1 MNHQIISVNLH
12 DTLIYLFFSTLFPHF
27 ADQGYT
33 NIKNN
38 VNIKNSQG
46 LDRMQKHLLLPLFLS
61 IGLLMQGCGSK
72 EAAQPET
79 PPAKV
84 SVLNIQPQSVNFSEN
99 LPARVQAF
107 RTAEI
112 RPQVGGII
120 EKVLFTQGSE
130 VKAGQALYKI
140 NSETFQADVNSNRAS
155 LNKAEAEVARLK
167 VQLERYQQLLPSNAI
182 SKQEVSNAQ
191 AEYRQALAD
200 VAQMKA
206 LLTRQN
212 LNLQYATVR
221 APISGRIGQSFVT
234 EGALVGQGDSNKMAT
249 VQQIDKVYVDI
260 KQSISE
266 YERLQTALQN
276 GELSANDQKTFRIS
290 NSHGQ
295 PYNVTAR
302 MLFEDIN
309 VDPETGDVTIRIEVN
324 NPERKLL
331 PGMYVRVDINRAS
344 VPQALLI
351 PAQAIQRNINGEP
364 QVYVINTKGTA
375 DIRPIELGQQY
386 EQYYI
391 ANKGLKAG
399 DKVVVEG
406 IERIQPNQKLELS
419 VWKVPVNTTANSSV
433 HAESAA
439 TQGAQ

>member
-1 MNHQIISVNLH
+1 
-12 DTLIYLFFSTLFPHF
+12 
-27 ADQGYT
+27 
-33 NIKNN
+33 
-38 VNIKNSQG
+38 
-46 LDRMQKHLLLPLFLS
+46 MQKHLLLPLFLS
-61 IGLLMQGCGSK
+61 IGLILQGCGSQ
-72 EAAQPET
+72 ETAQAEPA
-79 PPAKV
+79 PAKV
-84 SVLNIQPQSVNFSEN
+84 SVLSIQSQSVNFSEN

-120 EKVLFTQGSE
+120 ERVLFKQGSE
-130 VKAGQALYKI
+130 VRAGQALYKI
-140 NSETFQADVNSNRAS
+140 NSETFEADVNSNRAS

-167 VQLERYQQLLPSNAI
+167 VQLDRYEQLLPSNAI

-191 AEYRQALAD
+191 AQYRQALAD

-234 EGALVGQGDSNKMAT
+234 EGALVGQGDANTMAT
-249 VQQIDKVYVDI
+249 IQQIDKVYVDV

-266 YERLQTALQN
+266 YERLQAALKT
-276 GELSANDQKTFRIS
+276 GELSANSEKTVRIS

-295 PYNVTAR
+295 EYNVTAK

-309 VDPETGDVTIRIEVN
+309 VDPETGDVTFRIEVN
-324 NPERKLL
+324 NTERKLL
-331 PGMYVRVDINRAS
+331 PGMYVRVNIDRAS
-344 VPQALLI
+344 IPQALLV

-364 QVYVINTKGTA
+364 QVYVINAKGSA
-375 DIRPIELGQQY
+375 EIRPIEIGQQY

-391 ANKGLKAG
+391 ANKGLKVG

-406 IERIQPNQKLELS
+406 MERIQPNQKLAMTTWKKPASENSASNVETKLS
-419 VWKVPVNTTANSSV
+419 TN
-433 HAESAA
+433 
-439 TQGAQ
+439 QGAQP

>member
-1 MNHQIISVNLH
+1 
-12 DTLIYLFFSTLFPHF
+12 
-27 ADQGYT
+27 
-33 NIKNN
+33 
-38 VNIKNSQG
+38 
-46 LDRMQKHLLLPLFLS
+46 MQKHLLLPLFLS
-61 IGLLMQGCGSK
+61 IGLILQGCGSQ
-72 EAAQPET
+72 ETAQAEPA
-79 PPAKV
+79 PAKV
-84 SVLNIQPQSVNFSEN
+84 SVLSIQSQSVNFSEN

-120 EKVLFTQGSE
+120 ERVLFKQGSE
-130 VKAGQALYKI
+130 VRAGQALYKI
-140 NSETFQADVNSNRAS
+140 NSETFEADVNSNRAS

-167 VQLERYQQLLPSNAI
+167 VQLDRYEQLLPSNAI

-191 AEYRQALAD
+191 AQYRQALAD

-234 EGALVGQGDSNKMAT
+234 EGALVGQGDANTMAT
-249 VQQIDKVYVDI
+249 IQQIDKVYVDV

-266 YERLQTALQN
+266 YERLQAALKT
-276 GELSANDQKTFRIS
+276 GELSANSEKTVRIS

-295 PYNVTAR
+295 EYNVTAK

-309 VDPETGDVTIRIEVN
+309 VDPETGDVTFRIEVN
-324 NPERKLL
+324 NTERKLL
-331 PGMYVRVDINRAS
+331 PGMYVRVNIDRAS
-344 VPQALLI
+344 IPQALLV

-364 QVYVINTKGTA
+364 QVYVINAKGSA
-375 DIRPIELGQQY
+375 EIRPIEIGQQY

-391 ANKGLKAG
+391 ANKGLKVS
-399 DKVVVEG
+399 DKIVVEG
-406 IERIQPNQKLELS
+406 MERIQPNQKLAMTI
-419 VWKVPVNTTANSSV
+419 WKKPASENSASNV
-433 HAESAA
+433 ETKPS
-439 TQGAQ
+439 TNQGAQP

>member
-1 MNHQIISVNLH
+1 
-12 DTLIYLFFSTLFPHF
+12 
-27 ADQGYT
+27 
-33 NIKNN
+33 
-38 VNIKNSQG
+38 
-46 LDRMQKHLLLPLFLS
+46 MQKHLLLPLFLS
-61 IGLLMQGCGSK
+61 IGLILQGCGSEQATQV
-72 EAAQPET
+72 EAA
-79 PPAKV
+79 PAKV

-140 NSETFQADVNSNRAS
+140 NSEIFQADVNSNQAS

-167 VQLERYQQLLPSNAI
+167 VQLARYEQLLPSNAI

-200 VAQMKA
+200 AAQMKA

-234 EGALVGQGDSNKMAT
+234 EGALVSQGDTNTMAT
-249 VQQIDKVYVDI
+249 VQQIDKVYVDV

-266 YERLQTALQN
+266 YERLQVALQS
-276 GELSANDQKTFRIS
+276 GELSANNEKAVRIS

-295 PYNVTAR
+295 PYKVSAK

-309 VDPETGDVTIRIEVN
+309 VDPETGDVTIRIEVQ

-331 PGMYVRVDINRAS
+331 PGMYVRVNIDRAS
-344 VPQALLI
+344 VPQALLV
-351 PAQAIQRNINGEP
+351 PAQAIQRNINGDP
-364 QVYVINTKGTA
+364 QVYVINAKGTA

-391 ANKGLKAG
+391 ANKGLKTG

-406 IERIQPNQKLELS
+406 VERIQANQKLQLTT
-419 VWKVPVNTTANSSV
+419 WKAPSSNNSTSPM
-433 HAESAA
+433 
-439 TQGAQ
+439 TQGAK

>member
-1 MNHQIISVNLH
+1 
-12 DTLIYLFFSTLFPHF
+12 
-27 ADQGYT
+27 
-33 NIKNN
+33 
-38 VNIKNSQG
+38 
-46 LDRMQKHLLLPLFLS
+46 MQKHLLLPLFLS
-61 IGLLMQGCGSK
+61 IGLILQGCGSEQATQA
-72 EAAQPET
+72 EAA
-79 PPAKV
+79 PAKV

-140 NSETFQADVNSNRAS
+140 NSEIFQADVNSNQAS

-167 VQLERYQQLLPSNAI
+167 VQLARYEQLLPSNAI

-234 EGALVGQGDSNKMAT
+234 EGALVSQGDTNTMAT
-249 VQQIDKVYVDI
+249 VQQIDKVYVDV

-266 YERLQTALQN
+266 YERLQVALQS
-276 GELSANDQKTFRIS
+276 GELSANNKKTVRIS

-295 PYNVTAR
+295 PYKVSAK

-309 VDPETGDVTIRIEVN
+309 VDPETGDVTIRIEVQ

-331 PGMYVRVDINRAS
+331 PGMYVRVNIDRAS
-344 VPQALLI
+344 VPQALLV
-351 PAQAIQRNINGEP
+351 PAQAIQRNINGDP
-364 QVYVINTKGTA
+364 QVYVINAKGTA

-391 ANKGLKAG
+391 ANKGLKTG

-406 IERIQPNQKLELS
+406 VERIQANQKLQLTT
-419 VWKVPVNTTANSSV
+419 WKVPSSNNSTSPM
-433 HAESAA
+433 
-439 TQGAQ
+439 TQGAK

>member
-1 MNHQIISVNLH
+1 M
-12 DTLIYLFFSTLFPHF
+12 P
-27 ADQGYT
+27 
-33 NIKNN
+33 
-38 VNIKNSQG
+38 
-46 LDRMQKHLLLPLFLS
+46 KHLLLPLFLS
-61 IGLLMQGCGSK
+61 IGLLLQGCGSEQATQAK
-72 EAAQPET
+72 VA
-79 PPAKV
+79 PAKV
-84 SVLNIQPQSVNFSEN
+84 SILNLLPQSVNFSEN

-140 NSETFQADVNSNRAS
+140 NSETFQADVNSNQAS

-167 VQLERYQQLLPSNAI
+167 VQLERYEQLLPSNAI
-182 SKQEVSNAQ
+182 SKQDVSNAQ
-191 AEYRQALAD
+191 AAYRQALAD

-234 EGALVGQGDSNKMAT
+234 EGALVSQGDTNTMAT
-249 VQQIDKVYVDI
+249 VQQIDKVYVDV

-266 YERLQTALQN
+266 YERLQTALQS
-276 GELSANDQKTFRIS
+276 GELSANNEKTVRIS

-295 PYNVTAR
+295 PYKVSAK

-309 VDPETGDVTIRIEVN
+309 VDPETGDVTIRIEVQ

-331 PGMYVRVDINRAS
+331 PGMYVRVNIDRAS
-344 VPQALLI
+344 VPQALLV

-364 QVYVINTKGTA
+364 QVYVINAKGAA

-386 EQYYI
+386 EQFYI
-391 ANKGLKAG
+391 VSKGLKAG

-406 IERIQPNQKLELS
+406 IERIQPNQKLELAT
-419 VWKVPVNTTANSSV
+419 WKAPASSNSKLP
-433 HAESAA
+433 A

>member
-1 MNHQIISVNLH
+1 
-12 DTLIYLFFSTLFPHF
+12 
-27 ADQGYT
+27 
-33 NIKNN
+33 
-38 VNIKNSQG
+38 
-46 LDRMQKHLLLPLFLS
+46 MQKHLLLPLFLS
-61 IGLLMQGCGSK
+61 IGLVIQGCSS
-72 EAAQPET
+72 EESQQTEM

-84 SVLNIQPQSVNFSEN
+84 SVLNLQPQSVNFSEN
-99 LPARVQAF
+99 LPARVHAF

-140 NSETFQADVNSNRAS
+140 NSDTFQADVKSNQAS
-155 LNKAEAEVARLK
+155 LNKAEAEVTRLK
-167 VQLERYQQLLPSNAI
+167 VQLERYEQLLPSNAI

-206 LLTRQN
+206 LLARQN

-234 EGALVGQGDSNKMAT
+234 EGALVSQGDTNTLAT
-249 VQQIDKVYVDI
+249 VQQIDKVYVDV
-260 KQSISE
+260 KQSIGE
-266 YERLQTALQN
+266 YERLQAALQN
-276 GELSANDQKTFRIS
+276 GELSANNDKTVRIS
-290 NSHGQ
+290 NSQGQ
-295 PYNVTAR
+295 PYNVSAK

-309 VDPETGDVTIRIEVN
+309 VDPETGDVTIRIVVS
-324 NPERKLL
+324 NPGRKLL
-331 PGMYVRVDINRAS
+331 PGMYVRVNIDRAS

-351 PAQAIQRNINGEP
+351 PAQAIQRNNNGDP
-364 QVYVINTKGTA
+364 QVYVINAKGSA

-386 EQYYI
+386 EQSYLV
-391 ANKGLKAG
+391 NKGLKTG
-399 DKVVVEG
+399 DKVIVEG
-406 IERIQPNQKLELS
+406 IDRVQPNQKLEIS
-419 VWKVPVNTTANSSV
+419 NWKAPI
-433 HAESAA
+433 

>member
-27 ADQGYT
+27 VDQGYT

-364 QVYVINTKGTA
+364 QVYVINAKGTA

-419 VWKVPVNTTANSSV
+419 VWKVPVNTTANTSV
-433 HAESAA
+433 HAKSAA

>member
-1 MNHQIISVNLH
+1 
-12 DTLIYLFFSTLFPHF
+12 
-27 ADQGYT
+27 
-33 NIKNN
+33 
-38 VNIKNSQG
+38 
-46 LDRMQKHLLLPLFLS
+46 MQKHLLLPLFLS
-61 IGLLMQGCGSK
+61 IGLVIQGCSSEEK
-72 EAAQPET
+72 KPVEA

-84 SVLNIQPQSVNFSEN
+84 TVLSLKPQSVNFSEN
-99 LPARVQAF
+99 LPARVHAF

-140 NSETFQADVNSNRAS
+140 NSETFQADVRSNQAS

-206 LLTRQN
+206 LLARQN

-234 EGALVGQGDSNKMAT
+234 EGALVSQGDTNTLAT
-249 VQQIDKVYVDI
+249 IQQIDKVYVDV
-260 KQSISE
+260 KQSIGE

-276 GELSANDQKTFRIS
+276 GELSANSDKTVRIS

-295 PYNVTAR
+295 LYNVSAK

-331 PGMYVRVDINRAS
+331 PGMYVRVNIDRAS
-344 VPQALLI
+344 VPQALLV
-351 PAQAIQRNINGEP
+351 PSQAIQRNNNGDP
-364 QVYVINTKGTA
+364 QVYVINAKGLA

-386 EQYYI
+386 EQFYLV
-391 ANKGLKAG
+391 NKGLKVG
-399 DKVVVEG
+399 DKVIVEG
-406 IERIQPNQKLELS
+406 VDRIKPNQKLEITN
-419 VWKVPVNTTANSSV
+419 WKAPS
-433 HAESAA
+433 

>member
-1 MNHQIISVNLH
+1 
-12 DTLIYLFFSTLFPHF
+12 
-27 ADQGYT
+27 
-33 NIKNN
+33 
-38 VNIKNSQG
+38 
-46 LDRMQKHLLLPLFLS
+46 MQKHLLLPLFLS
-61 IGLLMQGCGSK
+61 IGLVLQGCGSK

-234 EGALVGQGDSNKMAT
+234 EGALVGQGDTNKMAT
-249 VQQIDKVYVDI
+249 IQQIDKVYVDI

-331 PGMYVRVDINRAS
+331 PGMYVRVDIDRAS

-364 QVYVINTKGTA
+364 QVYVINAKGSA

-406 IERIQPNQKLELS
+406 IDRIQPNQKLELT
-419 VWKVPVNTTANSSV
+419 VWKTPVTTANA
-433 HAESAA
+433 AEPVKIQA

>member
-1 MNHQIISVNLH
+1 M
-12 DTLIYLFFSTLFPHF
+12 P
-27 ADQGYT
+27 
-33 NIKNN
+33 
-38 VNIKNSQG
+38 
-46 LDRMQKHLLLPLFLS
+46 KHLLLPLFLS
-61 IGLLMQGCGSK
+61 IGLLLQGCGSEQATQAK
-72 EAAQPET
+72 VA
-79 PPAKV
+79 PAKV
-84 SVLNIQPQSVNFSEN
+84 SVLNLQQQSVNFSEN

-140 NSETFQADVNSNRAS
+140 NSETFQADVNSNQAS

-167 VQLERYQQLLPSNAI
+167 VQLERYEQLLPSNAI

-191 AEYRQALAD
+191 AAYRQALAD

-234 EGALVGQGDSNKMAT
+234 EGALVSQGDTNTMAT
-249 VQQIDKVYVDI
+249 VQQIDKVYVDV

-266 YERLQTALQN
+266 YERLQTALQS
-276 GELSANDQKTFRIS
+276 GELSANNEKTVRIS

-295 PYNVTAR
+295 PYKVSAK

-309 VDPETGDVTIRIEVN
+309 VDPETGDVTIRIEVQ

-331 PGMYVRVDINRAS
+331 PGMYVRVNIDRAS

-364 QVYVINTKGTA
+364 QVYVINAKGAA

-386 EQYYI
+386 EQFYI
-391 ANKGLKAG
+391 VSKGLKAG

-406 IERIQPNQKLELS
+406 VERIQPNQKLELAT
-419 VWKVPVNTTANSSV
+419 WKAPASSNSTLP
-433 HAESAA
+433 A
-439 TQGAQ
+439 TQGAR

>member
-1 MNHQIISVNLH
+1 MNHQIMSVNLY

-27 ADQGYT
+27 TDQAYT
-33 NIKNN
+33 NIENN
-38 VNIKNSQG
+38 VSIKNSQG

-61 IGLLMQGCGSK
+61 IGLILQGCGSK

-84 SVLNIQPQSVNFSEN
+84 SILSIQPQSVNFSEN

-167 VQLERYQQLLPSNAI
+167 IQLERYQQLLPSNAI

-191 AEYRQALAD
+191 AQYRQALAD
-200 VAQMKA
+200 VAQMQA

-234 EGALVGQGDSNKMAT
+234 EGALVGQADTNKMAT

-331 PGMYVRVDINRAS
+331 PGMYVRVDIDRAS

-364 QVYVINTKGTA
+364 QVYVMNAKGTA
-375 DIRPIELGQQY
+375 DIRSIELGQQY

-391 ANKGLKAG
+391 ANKGLKSG

-406 IERIQPNQKLELS
+406 VERIQPNQKLELS
-419 VWKVPVNTTANSSV
+419 TWKAPVNTAGATSV
-433 HAESAA
+433 HAKSPA

>member
-1 MNHQIISVNLH
+1 
-12 DTLIYLFFSTLFPHF
+12 
-27 ADQGYT
+27 
-33 NIKNN
+33 
-38 VNIKNSQG
+38 
-46 LDRMQKHLLLPLFLS
+46 MQKHLLLPLFLS
-61 IGLLMQGCGSK
+61 IGLILQGCGSEQATQA
-72 EAAQPET
+72 EAA
-79 PPAKV
+79 PAKV

-140 NSETFQADVNSNRAS
+140 NSEIFQADVNSNQAS

-167 VQLERYQQLLPSNAI
+167 VQLARYEQLLPSNAI

-234 EGALVGQGDSNKMAT
+234 EGALVSQGDTNTMAT
-249 VQQIDKVYVDI
+249 VQQINKVYVDV

-266 YERLQTALQN
+266 YERLQAALQS
-276 GELSANDQKTFRIS
+276 GELSANNEKAVRIS

-295 PYNVTAR
+295 PYKVSAK

-309 VDPETGDVTIRIEVN
+309 VDPETGDVTIRIEVQ

-331 PGMYVRVDINRAS
+331 PGMYVRVNIDRAS
-344 VPQALLI
+344 VPQALLV
-351 PAQAIQRNINGEP
+351 PAQAIQRNINGDP

-391 ANKGLKAG
+391 ANRGLKTG

-406 IERIQPNQKLELS
+406 VERIQANQKLQLTT
-419 VWKVPVNTTANSSV
+419 WKAPSSNNSTSPM
-433 HAESAA
+433 
-439 TQGAQ
+439 TQGAK

>member
-1 MNHQIISVNLH
+1 
-12 DTLIYLFFSTLFPHF
+12 
-27 ADQGYT
+27 
-33 NIKNN
+33 
-38 VNIKNSQG
+38 
-46 LDRMQKHLLLPLFLS
+46 MQKHLLLPLFLS
-61 IGLLMQGCGSK
+61 IGLILQGCGSQ
-72 EAAQPET
+72 ETAQAEPA
-79 PPAKV
+79 PAKV
-84 SVLNIQPQSVNFSEN
+84 SVLSIQSQSVNFSEN

-120 EKVLFTQGSE
+120 ERVLFKQGSE
-130 VKAGQALYKI
+130 VRAGQALYKI
-140 NSETFQADVNSNRAS
+140 NSETFEADVNSNRAS

-167 VQLERYQQLLPSNAI
+167 VQLDRYEQLLPSNAI

-191 AEYRQALAD
+191 AQYRQALAD

-234 EGALVGQGDSNKMAT
+234 EGALVGQGDTNTMAT
-249 VQQIDKVYVDI
+249 IQQIDKVYVDV

-266 YERLQTALQN
+266 YERLQAALKT
-276 GELSANDQKTFRIS
+276 GELSANSEKTVRIS

-295 PYNVTAR
+295 EYNVTAK

-309 VDPETGDVTIRIEVN
+309 VDPETGDVTFRIEVN
-324 NPERKLL
+324 NTERKLL
-331 PGMYVRVDINRAS
+331 PGMYVRVNIDRAS
-344 VPQALLI
+344 IPQALLV

-364 QVYVINTKGTA
+364 QVYVINAKGSA
-375 DIRPIELGQQY
+375 DVRPIEIGQQY

-391 ANKGLKAG
+391 ANKGLKVG

-406 IERIQPNQKLELS
+406 MERIQPNQKLAMTT
-419 VWKVPVNTTANSSV
+419 WKKPASENSASNV
-433 HAESAA
+433 ETKPS
-439 TQGAQ
+439 TNQGAQP

>member
-1 MNHQIISVNLH
+1 MNHLIISVNLH
-12 DTLIYLFFSTLFPHF
+12 DTLIYLSFSTLFPHF

-38 VNIKNSQG
+38 VSIKNSQG

-61 IGLLMQGCGSK
+61 IGLVLQGCGSK

-234 EGALVGQGDSNKMAT
+234 EGALVGQGDTNKMAT
-249 VQQIDKVYVDI
+249 IQQIDKVYVDI

-331 PGMYVRVDINRAS
+331 PGMYVRVDIDRAS

-364 QVYVINTKGTA
+364 QVYVINAKGSA

-391 ANKGLKAG
+391 ANKGLKTG

-406 IERIQPNQKLELS
+406 VERIQPHQKLELTA
-419 VWKVPVNTTANSSV
+419 WKMPVTTANA
-433 HAESAA
+433 AEPVKTQA

>member
-1 MNHQIISVNLH
+1 
-12 DTLIYLFFSTLFPHF
+12 
-27 ADQGYT
+27 
-33 NIKNN
+33 
-38 VNIKNSQG
+38 
-46 LDRMQKHLLLPLFLS
+46 MQKHLLLPLFLS
-61 IGLLMQGCGSK
+61 IGLILQGCGSEQATQA
-72 EAAQPET
+72 EAA
-79 PPAKV
+79 PAKV

-140 NSETFQADVNSNRAS
+140 NSEIFQADVNSNQAS

-167 VQLERYQQLLPSNAI
+167 VQLARYEQLLPSNAI

-234 EGALVGQGDSNKMAT
+234 EGALVSQGDTNTMAT
-249 VQQIDKVYVDI
+249 VQQIDKVYVDV

-266 YERLQTALQN
+266 YERLQVALQS
-276 GELSANDQKTFRIS
+276 GELSANNEKAVRIS

-295 PYNVTAR
+295 PYKVSAK

-309 VDPETGDVTIRIEVN
+309 VDPETGDVTIRIEVQ

-331 PGMYVRVDINRAS
+331 PGMYVRVNIDRAS
-344 VPQALLI
+344 VPQALLV
-351 PAQAIQRNINGEP
+351 PAQAIQRNINGDP
-364 QVYVINTKGTA
+364 QVYVINAKGTA

-391 ANKGLKAG
+391 ANKGLKTG

-406 IERIQPNQKLELS
+406 VERIQANQKLQLTT
-419 VWKVPVNTTANSSV
+419 WKVPSSNNSTSPM
-433 HAESAA
+433 
-439 TQGAQ
+439 TQGAK